1 MSSENQGRQSPPPEE
16 QSGAQQSSV
25 PGSGKGVDDKTSNK
39 ETSKQDLENLE
50 SNPTHILD
58 KHVEAKF
65 GKTVEN
71 TKS

>member
-16 QSGAQQSSV
+16 QSGAQQQDAPSS
-25 PGSGKGVDDKTSNK
+25 GQGVDDKTSNK
-39 ETSKQDLENLE
+39 DTSKSELENLT

-58 KHVEAKF
+58 KHVDQKF

-71 TKS
+71 TS